1 MTSKTVKKSKGLSLE
16 DLMGLTLVPVER
28 ISTQIGKNK
37 TLIIVGKVHDE
48 ESDNYGITSKW
59 GIVTEE
65 AVEKLLSS
73 GKIEDDK
80 VILYLPEP
88 NVDESINWV
97 KFLPEVEA

>member
-1 MTSKTVKKSKGLSLE
+1 MTPVKKEKSKGLSLE

-37 TLIIVGKVHDE
+37 VLIIVGKVDDE
-48 ESDNYGITSKW
+48 ESDQYGITSKW

-65 AVEKLLSS
+65 AVEKLLNS
-73 GKIEDDK
+73 GKIVDDK